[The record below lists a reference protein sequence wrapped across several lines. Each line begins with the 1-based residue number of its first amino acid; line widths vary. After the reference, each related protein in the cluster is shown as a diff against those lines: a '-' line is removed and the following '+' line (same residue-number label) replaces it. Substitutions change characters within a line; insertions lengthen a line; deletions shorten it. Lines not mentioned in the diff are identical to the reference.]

1 MKIVIC
7 GSIEFTNEIK
17 KVADELIKQNHQVD
31 IPLTAQKILNGELTL
46 EQFKEEKQRNG
57 DSAFRKMQDDV
68 IKKYFDI
75 INNSDAILI
84 LNIDKNNTKNY
95 IGGNTFLE
103 IGFAHVLNKK
113 IYLYNE
119 IPDMHYTDEIKAMQP
134 IVLNGDL
141 SKIRK

>member
-1 MKIVIC
+1 MKITIC
-7 GSIEFTNEIK
+7 GSIEFAYEIK
-17 KVADELIKQNHQVD
+17 KIADELIKQGHETD
-31 IPLTAQKILNGELTL
+31 IPLTAQRILRGELTL
-46 EQFKEEKQRNG
+46 EQFKKEKQKNG
-57 DSAFRKMQDDV
+57 DSAFRKIQDDV

-84 LNIDKNNTKNY
+84 LNFDKNNIKDY

-119 IPDMHYTDEIKAMQP
+119 IPDMHYTDELKAMRP
-134 IVLNGDL
+134 VILNGDL
-141 SKIRK
+141 SKIKK